1 MGFITTEQQLSTHFK
16 SAEFRC
22 TCGCKQIKIDA
33 EFVQRLEKLYSKVDS
48 LSCGCSAIYVSSGYR
63 CDKDT
68 ARIQGAFKGDMHNIG
83 AAADICAYNSK
94 HELIDSKTI
103 AEAAQLVGFG
113 GIALIDAVYVH
124 VDDRQRSVFN
134 YANKQWY
141 GNEMTGENYITF
153 IGKSKYTAELNKSQ
167 TAQPKKQIKVKIII
181 DDHEYSGL
189 LD

>member
-1 MGFITTEQQLSTHFK
+1 MGFITTEQQLTTHFK

-22 TCGCKQIKIDA
+22 TCGCKAIKIDA
-33 EFVQRLEKLYSKVDS
+33 EFVQRLEKLYSKIDS
-48 LSCGCSAIYVSSGYR
+48 LSCGCSAIYITSGYR

-83 AAADICAYNSK
+83 AAADIAVYNSR

-103 AEAAQLVGFG
+103 AEAAQLCGFG
-113 GIALIDAVYVH
+113 GIALIDGAYVH

-141 GNEMTGENYITF
+141 GNEMTGENYVTF
-153 IGKSKYTAELNKSQ
+153 IGKSKYSAELSKPATQ
-167 TAQPKKQIKVKIII
+167 TKKQIKVKIII

-189 LD
+189 LE

>member
-1 MGFITTEQQLSTHFK
+1 MGFITTEQQITTHFK

-22 TCGCKQIKIDA
+22 TCGCKAIKIDA
-33 EFVQRLEKLYSKVDS
+33 EFVQRLEKLYAKIDS

-68 ARIQGAFKGDMHNIG
+68 ASIQGAFKGDMHNIG
-83 AAADICAYNSK
+83 AAADICAYDANNK
-94 HELIDSKTI
+94 MIDSKTI
-103 AEAAQLVGFG
+103 CEAAQLVGFG
-113 GIALIDAVYVH
+113 GIALIDAAYAH

-141 GNEMTGENYITF
+141 GNEMTGDNYVTF
-153 IGKSKYTAELNKSQ
+153 IGKSRYTAELNKPQ

-189 LD
+189 LE

>member
-1 MGFITTEQQLSTHFK
+1 MGFVTTEQQLTTHFK

-22 TCGCKQIKIDA
+22 TCGCKAIKIDA
-33 EFVQRLEKLYSKVDS
+33 EFVQRLEKLYSKIDS

-83 AAADICAYNSK
+83 AAADICAYDSK
-94 HELIDSKTI
+94 HELIDSKTLC
-103 AEAAQLVGFG
+103 EAAQLCGFG
-113 GIALIDAVYVH
+113 GIALIDAAYIH

-134 YANKQWY
+134 YANRQWY
-141 GNEMTGENYITF
+141 GNEMTGENYMTF
-153 IGKSKYTAELNKSQ
+153 IGKSRYTAELNSVQ
-167 TAQPKKQIKVKIII
+167 PAQKKQIKVKIII

-189 LD
+189 LE

>member
-1 MGFITTEQQLSTHFK
+1 MGFITTEQQLTTHFK

-22 TCGCKQIKIDA
+22 TCGCKAIKIDA
-33 EFVQRLEKLYSKVDS
+33 EFVQRLEKLYSKIDS
-48 LSCGCSAIYVSSGYR
+48 LSCGCSAIYVTSGYR

-83 AAADICAYNSK
+83 AAADIAVYNAR

-103 AEAAQLVGFG
+103 AEAAQLCGFG
-113 GIALIDAVYVH
+113 GIALIDAAYTH

-134 YANKQWY
+134 YANTQWY

-153 IGKSKYTAELNKSQ
+153 IGKSRYSAELSKPATQ
-167 TAQPKKQIKVKIII
+167 TKKQIKVKIII

-189 LD
+189 LE